1 MVFSWCMGLLD
12 SIRSALGLRKRP
24 REGDEYDLELDDVEI
39 VDDDPSAS
47 ASCNL
52 GLQTFDSGSFDW
64 ERDIARYVTA
74 EFRIETATH
83 DPARINQLFIEY
95 DVEDLEHWRRIQAE
109 FERWLQT
116 PAAKAKYRNG
126 DDLMRARMSTTQTM
140 TLAELGIVP
149 VNLQPIGGVTLEQW
163 AKVEAGVES
172 GAPLRPLI
180 ADLRLDVDTWS
191 KIASAW
197 HQRMIDDVSGR
208 IATEYMLHF
217 RVEPLD

>member
-1 MVFSWCMGLLD
+1 MGLLD

-52 GLQTFDSGSFDW
+52 ELQTFDSGSFDW
-64 ERDIARYVTA
+64 DRDIARYFTA

-140 TLAELGIVP
+140 SLADLGIVP
-149 VNLQPIGGVTLEQW
+149 VNLQPIGGVSLEQW
-163 AKVEAGVES
+163 AKVEAAVEG

-180 ADLRLDVDTWS
+180 AELRLDVDTWS

>member
-1 MVFSWCMGLLD
+1 MGLLD

-64 ERDIARYVTA
+64 ERDIARYFTA